1 MELSPGALRE
11 ARFTERF
18 RGYDAA
24 EVDAFLDEAAGALEE
39 LVAEASAPMAAL
51 AAERARDAIEE
62 VRRGSLEAMEG
73 LHRERHEL
81 EAAVAALRR
90 TLEERRR
97 EVVEVLALIDAALA
111 ETPAVTETGTGGEG
125 DADAGGGRSAPEAA
139 GQDAGDGDGDDTFL
153 ARLEEAAAG
162 GTAPDAC

>member
-24 EVDAFLDEAAGALEE
+24 EVDSFLDEAAGALEE
-39 LVAEASAPMAAL
+39 LLAEASAPMAAL
-51 AAERARDAIEE
+51 AAERAREAIEE

-73 LHRERHEL
+73 LHRERDEL

-97 EVVEVLALIDAALA
+97 EVVEVLALIDAALT
-111 ETPAVTETGTGGEG
+111 ETPPITAAGAGGEG
-125 DADAGGGRSAPEAA
+125 DGDGAA
-139 GQDAGDGDGDDTFL
+139 AAGDGAGAGEDTFL
-153 ARLEEAAAG
+153 ARLEQAATG
-162 GTAPDAC
+162 GPAPDAG